1 LHRPKEGINI
11 IFLVKK
17 LHYQFILIVIIV
29 FISITP
35 FSQAAESI
43 GVAETIVGNVHKQ
56 RTTDTISAGDTLF
69 YNQFV
74 KTMDDSGATI
84 TFDDGTSLH
93 IGPNS
98 EMQLDDLVY
107 RKQSKVLTGYL
118 NLTKG
123 IFQFANDHKVKMYV
137 TLQTPTATIGIRG
150 TKFAAYAKQSY
161 SELAVTNGMINS
173 VTKFGTHNVNKGQA
187 LKVTRSSLVK
197 SNSISKEMKD
207 LFDKASS
214 LLKFDSGL
222 DIFNVIDDVKIGK
235 SQNDCRGKESTW
247 LNNRELRKLIKGIDT
262 GNLFFIKTKY
272 GIIVIK
278 ANYGLARNLIPKI
291 RKLIESEYYK
301 RVPFF
306 NVKLGTVAEAGD
318 FFNSKPRKPT
328 KKLLNFKRKT
338 IIIKRGTVASNIT
351 DDEKLGNGR
360 SFFIAL
366 RGLNLKNSTYKVWGT
381 VVYGIQFAD
390 KLEVGSPPV
399 SPDLILDMKTGSQ
412 LKEKCL

>member
-1 LHRPKEGINI
+1 MKKNNI
-11 IFLVKK
+11 TLLSIIILSFLLV
-17 LHYQFILIVIIV
+17 VS
-29 FISITP
+29 SIQ
-35 FSQAAESI
+35 SKESI
-43 GVAETIVGNVHKQ
+43 GVAEKIVGGVHKKLN
-56 RTTDTISAGDTLF
+56 TDKINAGDIIH
-69 YNQFV
+69 YNQFI
-74 KTMDDSGATI
+74 KTMDDGGATI

-107 RKQSKVLTGYL
+107 SKKSKVLTGYL
-118 NLTKG
+118 NLTNG

-150 TKFAAYAKQSY
+150 TKFAAYAKKSY

-173 VTKFGTHNVNKGQA
+173 VTKFGSYNVNKGEA

-207 LFDKASS
+207 LFDRASS
-214 LLKFDSGL
+214 LLNFDTGL
-222 DIFNVIDDVKIGK
+222 DIFNVVDENGTENAQGNCEDK
-235 SQNDCRGKESTW
+235 QSTW
-247 LNNRELRKLIKGIDT
+247 LNNRELKQLIKGINIS
-262 GNLFFIKTKY
+262 NLFFVKTKY

-278 ANYGLARNLIPKI
+278 ANNGIARNLITEI
-291 RKLIESEYYK
+291 RKLIESGYYE

-306 NVKLGTVAEAGD
+306 NVRLGTIAEAGD
-318 FFNSKPRKPT
+318 FYNSKPRKPIN
-328 KKLLNFKRKT
+328 KPLNFKRKS
-338 IIIKRGTVASNIT
+338 IEMKRGTVASGLSK
-351 DDEKLGNGR
+351 DEKLGNGR

-366 RGLNLKNSTYKVWGT
+366 RGLSLKDTNYKVWGS

-399 SPDLILDMKTGSQ
+399 SPDLILDMRTGAQ
-412 LKEKCL
+412 LEKECL